1 MMAQLTIRKK
11 HILRR
16 MVLGRSDA
24 KIARQIG
31 GTEAQL
37 ATQHLRLLKKLTI
50 CSRAEIIEA
59 AIKLGPWPRQME
71 RSNLNWR
78 ILTRAAPGRQR
89 S

>member
-1 MMAQLTIRKK
+1 MMAQLTIREK

-37 ATQHLRLLKKLTI
+37 ATQHLRLLK
-50 CSRAEIIEA
+50 S
-59 AIKLGPWPRQME
+59 
-71 RSNLNWR
+71 
-78 ILTRAAPGRQR
+78 
-89 S
+89 